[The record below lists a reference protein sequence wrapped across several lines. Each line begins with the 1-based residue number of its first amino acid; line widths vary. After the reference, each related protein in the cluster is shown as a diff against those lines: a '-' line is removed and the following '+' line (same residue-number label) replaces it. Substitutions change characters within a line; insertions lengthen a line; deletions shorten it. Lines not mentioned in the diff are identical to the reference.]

1 MIPFDEIKIEQK
13 LSKQIGSKAMAQT
26 RAFIERKG
34 IAIPS
39 KEFDFNKLRKI
50 QKILLSYKTVATV
63 LYATGAGLIKF

>member
-1 MIPFDEIKIEQK
+1 
-13 LSKQIGSKAMAQT
+13 MAQT

-50 QKILLSYKTVATV
+50 QKILFKL
-63 LYATGAGLIKF
+63 